1 MNVSLITKEDLQEFK
16 NELIEEIKDLLDN
29 KSTEQKRWLKSNEV
43 KEILNISSG
52 TLQNLRI
59 NGTLRY
65 SKVGGTL
72 YYNYKDIEK
81 LLSNK

>member
-1 MNVSLITKEDLQEFK
+1 MNVTLITKEELQEFK
-16 NELIEEIKDLLDN
+16 NELIEEIKDLFDY
-29 KSTEQKRWLKSNEV
+29 KSTEKKRWLKSNEV
-43 KEILNISSG
+43 KELLNISSG

-59 NGTLRY
+59 NGTLRF

-81 LLSNK
+81 LLNNK